1 MLSFKKYLIIAIDMC
16 EFNPKLRNNFNKP
29 HFCHLNGLGLSLIYL
44 QYSVLHYL
52 NLNFTAF
59 LSVHVC

>member
-1 MLSFKKYLIIAIDMC
+1 MC

>member
-1 MLSFKKYLIIAIDMC
+1 MC

-29 HFCHLNGLGLSLIYL
+29 HFFHLNGLGLSLIYL

-59 LSVHVC
+59 LSCSTCMLR

>member
-1 MLSFKKYLIIAIDMC
+1 MC
-16 EFNPKLRNNFNKP
+16 EFNPKLRKKFNKP

-52 NLNFTAF
+52 YLNFTAF

>member
-1 MLSFKKYLIIAIDMC
+1 MLSLKKYLIIAIDLC
-16 EFNPKLRNNFNKP
+16 EFNPKLRKKINKP
-29 HFCHLNGLGLSLIYL
+29 HLCHLNGLGLSLIYL